1 MVTKTSN
8 GNGKAMKIA
17 LVIITILGSI
27 VVVAG
32 KMTYDSFAG
41 QQQAAA
47 QDRARMALTQDKIRA
62 KNEKQD
68 SCLVALK
75 YDIVET
81 KKDAAITR
89 NYSREILRQL
99 EVPEAKIMRL
109 EIEAIDS
116 VNRDTVRDTTR

>member
-1 MVTKTSN
+1 MVKQVSN
-8 GNGKAMKIA
+8 GNGKALKLAI
-17 LVIITILGSI
+17 VVITILGSI

-41 QQQAAA
+41 QQQVAA
-47 QDRARMALTQDKIRA
+47 QDRARMALTQDQIRA